1 MIIERSENVLNN
13 NHWLSYND
21 YQIIVYI
28 QYVYIYMIEAV
39 WSFCYSCIIYMY
51 IYIETIKK
59 LCEASVI
66 NYLYIY
72 I

>member
-39 WSFCYSCIIYMY
+39 WSFCYSCMY
-51 IYIETIKK
+51 IYISVYIEAIKK

-66 NYLYIY
+66 NYLYI
-72 I
+72 